1 MMAARFSE
9 GGMVFQDGKRGRVS
23 VLWPHVLGLVMGA
36 FVALSPPLWA
46 DPVAPWQLPEF
57 PGPEI
62 SGLADRIYVILEK
75 QARYLLGQ
83 VKPWNGDG
91 RYKLLTESRSQE
103 HWIRPNTG
111 ALQAFCFLYRF
122 GPYDERIVGLS
133 REELLQQAIVPMIRY
148 LTETH
153 VTGSRPTGDGKPWGD
168 AWQSAHW
175 AQMLGRGA
183 WWVFDDLPEDLQ
195 AAVRRVVRHEAER
208 IARTQPPF
216 NLRGDTKAEEN
227 AWNAQILSVAWLLMP
242 QDARADEWLRQ
253 FQRWA
258 MSAFLRPKDQSSPV
272 VIDGRPVAEQFTGAN
287 IFDDF
292 TLENHGFVHPDY
304 MSTFS
309 LSLGCATDFRM
320 TGRTEPQ
327 ALLWNVAG
335 IYENL
340 KWFILPDMGFLYPSG
355 QDWTI
360 FRQPA
365 WITCHV
371 LMFVYGRDPEAWD
384 LLQQTVAVSERM
396 QNRSPEG
403 AIYDPEQYFFPS
415 TQTDIASALARAWLH
430 LHFADPKVAGT
441 YRPRLGVRHLEYG
454 KILIHRT
461 PQVVHAF
468 SYGAVVMGTITPHRP
483 DRLTSPAQRSLI
495 GQVILAGQ
503 NSPLP
508 VKLASAK
515 VEVQENGFTAE
526 FTVRHGDD
534 VEARW
539 TMISQ
544 SDGQC
549 RVAEKLVALRDCAV
563 QEVNTGFLGILNNKN
578 WIFENGVR
586 LVELEGDTVSVEA
599 HSGKTL
605 EKEQVSRGVVDRT
618 LLFRLAPPRTVRY
631 IAARAP
637 ERGRATDRLYLNV
650 ISGPRQYQAGDVLA
664 EWSATISPPPQTS
677 EPGHGSSPQ
686 EPFRTHV
693 TGVP

>member
-1 MMAARFSE
+1 MKAKRISAAWP
-9 GGMVFQDGKRGRVS
+9 
-23 VLWPHVLGLVMGA
+23 VLWSTGQGSPKR
-36 FVALSPPLWA
+36 SRPPLIALGMCVLLVWCSHLWA
-46 DPVAPWQLPEF
+46 EPVARWQLPEF
-57 PGPEI
+57 PGSEI
-62 SGLADRIYVILEK
+62 ATLAGRVYVILQK
-75 QARYLLGQ
+75 QAHYLLGQ

-122 GPYDERIVGLS
+122 GPYDETVMGL
-133 REELLQQAIVPMIRY
+133 RRDELLQQVIVPMIRY
-148 LTETH
+148 LTDTH
-153 VTGSRPTGDGKPWGD
+153 VTGTRPTGDGKPWGD

-183 WWVFDDLPEDLQ
+183 WWVFDDLSEDLQ
-195 AAVRRVVRHEAER
+195 TAVRRVVRHEAER

-242 QDARADEWLRQ
+242 QDDRADKWIRQ
-253 FQRWA
+253 FQRWT

-272 VIDGRPVAEQFTGAN
+272 LIDGRPVAEQFTGAN

-304 MSTFS
+304 MTTFS

-327 ALLWNVAG
+327 ALLWNVPG

-384 LLQQTVAVSERM
+384 LLKQTVMVTEQM
-396 QNRSPEG
+396 QNRSPQG

-430 LHFADPKVAGT
+430 LHFADPNVAGT
-441 YRPRLGVRHLEYG
+441 YRPRWGVRHLEYG

-461 PQVVHAF
+461 PQVVHAL
-468 SYGAVVMGTITPHRP
+468 SYGAVVMGTITAHRP
-483 DRLTSPAQRSLI
+483 DRLTSPDQRSLI
-495 GQVILAGQ
+495 GQVILDGQ

-508 VKLASAK
+508 VKLASA
-515 VEVQENGFTAE
+515 EVDVQKKGFTAE
-526 FTVRHGDD
+526 FTVRHGNE
-534 VEARW
+534 VEAYW
-539 TMISQ
+539 TMSSE
-544 SDGQC
+544 SDGQY
-549 RVAEKLVALRDCAV
+549 RVAEKLIALRDCAI
-563 QEVNTGFLGILNNKN
+563 QEVATGLIGILNDKN
-578 WIFENGVR
+578 WIFETGQRVI
-586 LVELEGDTVSVEA
+586 ELEGETVSVGA
-599 HSGKTL
+599 HSGKML
-605 EKEQVSRGVVDRT
+605 EKDRVSSGHIDGT
-618 LLFRLAPPRTVRY
+618 LVFHLSPPRTVRY
-631 IAARAP
+631 RGAQGT

-650 ISGPRQYQAGDVLA
+650 IPGVRHYRTGDVLE
-664 EWSATISPPPQTS
+664 EWSATISPAAPK
-677 EPGHGSSPQ
+677 E
-686 EPFRTHV
+686 
-693 TGVP
+693 